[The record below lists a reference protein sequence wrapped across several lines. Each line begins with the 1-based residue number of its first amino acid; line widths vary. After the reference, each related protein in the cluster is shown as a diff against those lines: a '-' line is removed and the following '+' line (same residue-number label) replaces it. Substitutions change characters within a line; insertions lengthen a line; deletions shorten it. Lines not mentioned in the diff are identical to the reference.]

1 MIDYKNIKTYNNSYC
16 FKYFTSGLSK
26 KHITGK
32 DLIGKSKE
40 NTASMRLAKSYN
52 NTEYVYYNNSY
63 IKLNSYIK
71 ILRKNRLK
79 YTIKDYK
86 IDVINKDKSITTLN
100 IIISNKIKNTYTKKD
115 YALSKKVYNY

>member
-1 MIDYKNIKTYNNSYC
+1 MIDYKNIKTYNNSYA
-16 FKYFTSGLSK
+16 FKYFNSGLSK
-26 KHITGK
+26 KHIAGK

-40 NTASMRLAKSYN
+40 NTASIKIASSYN
-52 NTEYVYYNNSY
+52 NCEYVYYNKSY

-79 YTIKDYK
+79 YTIKNYK

-115 YALSKKVYNY
+115 YKLSKKVYNY

>member
-52 NTEYVYYNNSY
+52 NTEYVYDNNSY

-100 IIISNKIKNTYTKKD
+100 LIISNKIKNTYTKKD

>member
-1 MIDYKNIKTYNNSYC
+1 MIDYKNIKTYNNTYTI
-16 FKYFTSGLSK
+16 KYFTSGLSK
-26 KHITGK
+26 KHIAGA
-32 DLIGKSKE
+32 DLMRKSKE
-40 NTASMRLAKSYN
+40 NTASIKLVNCYN
-52 NTEYVYYNNSY
+52 NTEYVYYNKQY

-100 IIISNKIKNTYTKKD
+100 IIISNKIKNNYTKKD
-115 YALSKKVYNY
+115 YKLSSKVYNY